1 MVFDIVLKGGHV
13 IDPKN
18 GIDEAN
24 DIGIQGGKIA
34 AVDAG
39 LPVEGAG
46 KVVDVGGLYVT
57 PGLVDIHMHAYATPG
72 NPDQWAGDNSI
83 LPDGFSFRTG
93 VTTMVDTGSAGWRNF
108 ADFRERVIDRS
119 QTRLF
124 ALINIAGTG
133 MTDIAH
139 EQNPYDM
146 DTDKTS
152 GMARD
157 HEDVVVGIKTAHYI
171 GPEWISVDRTIEA
184 AAKAHTRTMIDF
196 GFFKEERPY
205 YELLTQK
212 LRPGDISTHVFRG
225 PMPWFDAQG
234 KVLPYLHQARERG
247 VILDVG
253 HGAGSF
259 CFRNAVPAV
268 AQGFYPDSIST
279 DLHVLC
285 MNMGML
291 DMTTTMSK
299 FLVLG
304 MPLYEVIRTSTV
316 NPAQE
321 IGHPELGH
329 LSVGAVADM
338 AVLNQMEGS
347 FGYADS
353 FGGRI
358 SGDKRLHCELTVMD
372 GQVVYDWNGRTGVDY
387 AELGDNYGIRSGESL
402 IMPLA

>member
-1 MVFDIVLKGGHV
+1 
-13 IDPKN
+13 
-18 GIDEAN
+18 
-24 DIGIQGGKIA
+24 
-34 AVDAG
+34 
-39 LPVEGAG
+39 
-46 KVVDVGGLYVT
+46 
-57 PGLVDIHMHAYATPG
+57 
-72 NPDQWAGDNSI
+72 
-83 LPDGFSFRTG
+83 
-93 VTTMVDTGSAGWRNF
+93 
-108 ADFRERVIDRS
+108 
-119 QTRLF
+119 
-124 ALINIAGTG
+124 
-133 MTDIAH
+133 
-139 EQNPYDM
+139 
-146 DTDKTS
+146 
-152 GMARD
+152 
-157 HEDVVVGIKTAHYI
+157 
-171 GPEWISVDRTIEA
+171 
-184 AAKAHTRTMIDF
+184 MIDF

-225 PMPWFDAQG
+225 PTPWFDAQG